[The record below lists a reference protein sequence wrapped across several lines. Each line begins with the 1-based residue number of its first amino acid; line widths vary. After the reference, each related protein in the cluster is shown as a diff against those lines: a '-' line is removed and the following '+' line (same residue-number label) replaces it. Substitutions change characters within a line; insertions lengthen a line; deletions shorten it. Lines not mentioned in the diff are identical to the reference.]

1 MKKFEKEIALLYKV
15 NSADINALEDA
26 KTTLMEIKEKFE
38 EYQEMIDSSLHLI
51 EKALDTGVNYIEAVE
66 KIEEELETQA

>member
-26 KTTLMEIKEKFE
+26 KTTLIEIKEKFE
-38 EYQEMIDSSLHLI
+38 EYQEMIDITLHLI

-66 KIEEELETQA
+66 KIEEELEVQA